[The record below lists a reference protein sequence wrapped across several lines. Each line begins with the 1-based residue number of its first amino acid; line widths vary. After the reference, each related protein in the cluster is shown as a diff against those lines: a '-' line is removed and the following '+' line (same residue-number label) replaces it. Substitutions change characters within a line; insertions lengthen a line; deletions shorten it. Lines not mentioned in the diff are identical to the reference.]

1 MLRFWQLRRKEATV
15 STVNP
20 TAPATTAP
28 AAPAMAQGS
37 DEAPLPVRIKAMWAT
52 GAFGVAILMNG
63 ISALAMFYFVSVL
76 GVPPATAGF
85 LLFLSKLY
93 DAVSD
98 PLTGWLSDRT
108 DSNAG
113 RRRPW
118 LFWGAIV
125 SAVSFVAVFTVPF
138 EGPGFATSAYIL
150 VALIVYTSG
159 YSMFN
164 VPYMAMPAEMTH
176 GYHER
181 SAIHGWRVMF
191 ASVGGFLSQSMA
203 GFVLEVM
210 GKDWDAHAAV
220 GALGGALILASM
232 LTAWAGTKGAPSYP
246 RTDKPLPIR
255 EQLLGFL
262 RNVPFQQILAIKLVQ
277 LIGVSASSG
286 GLMFF
291 LVKVVDMP
299 LTKLPL
305 IGGPMVLAV
314 LTCTPLLVKLSKQI
328 GKRTAYVLSAL
339 LTGLVGMSWVYAVP
353 GEPDLLLVV
362 RGFFNGIAFA
372 GNVVFAM
379 SMLTD
384 AMELDYHR
392 TGQRREGMYS
402 ALYSFVEKL
411 AAAVGPLVLGLA
423 LAGAGFDPKTPPSEV
438 TEEVRQAVLLSIA
451 YIPAAMALLAIF
463 ILSFYRLDEDA
474 LRKLRES
481 TERSPS
487 T

>member
-1 MLRFWQLRRKEATV
+1 MLRFRQLRRKEATL

-28 AAPAMAQGS
+28 AAAPMAQGS

-108 DSNAG
+108 DSAAG

-203 GFVLEVM
+203 GYVLEVM

-220 GALGGALILASM
+220 GALGGALILAAM

-314 LTCTPLLVKLSKQI
+314 LTCTPLLVKLSKLI

-339 LTGLVGMSWVYAVP
+339 LTGLVGMSWVYALP
-353 GEPDLLLVV
+353 GEPDLLLVI
-362 RGFFNGIAFA
+362 RIAFA

-423 LAGAGFDPKTPPSEV
+423 LAGAGFDPKTPPSQV

-474 LRKLRES
+474 LRKLREA
-481 TERSPS
+481 ERQ
-487 T
+487 

>member
-1 MLRFWQLRRKEATV
+1 MQTSAAA
-15 STVNP
+15 NP
-20 TAPATTAP
+20 AGAVVTG
-28 AAPAMAQGS
+28 AADPV
-37 DEAPLPVRIKAMWAT
+37 EERLPIRVKAMWAT

-63 ISALAMFYFVSVL
+63 ISALALFYFVSVL
-76 GVPPATAGF
+76 GIPAATAGF
-85 LLFLSKLY
+85 LVFLSKIY

-98 PLTGWLSDRT
+98 PLTGWMSDRT
-108 DSNAG
+108 QSTQG

-125 SAVSFVAVFTVPF
+125 SAISFVGVFTVPF
-138 EGPGFATSAYIL
+138 EGTGNLTLAYVL
-150 VALIVYTSG
+150 AALILYTTG
-159 YSMFN
+159 YSLFN
-164 VPYMAMPAEMTH
+164 VPYMAMPAEMTR

-181 SAIHGWRVMF
+181 SSIHGWRVMF

-203 GFVLEVM
+203 GVVLELM

-220 GALGGALILASM
+220 GALGGSLILTSM
-232 LTAWAGTKGAPSYP
+232 LVAWAGTRQAPHYP
-246 RTDKPLPIR
+246 RSEQRVPFR
-255 EQLLGFL
+255 EQVMGFA
-262 RNVPFQQILAIKLVQ
+262 RNRPFQQILAIKLVQ

-291 LVKVVDMP
+291 LVKVIDMP

-314 LTCTPLLVKLSKQI
+314 MTCTPLLVRLSKAI
-328 GKRTAYVLSAL
+328 GKRGAYMLSAI
-339 LTGLVGMSWVYAVP
+339 LTGFVGMSWVYAVP
-353 GEPDLLLVV
+353 GEPDWLLVV

-372 GNVVFAM
+372 GNVIFAM

-392 TGQRREGMYS
+392 SGLRREGMYS

-411 AAAVGPLVLGLA
+411 ASALGPLMLGIA
-423 LAGAGFDPKTPPSEV
+423 LSAAGFDPKTPPSEV
-438 TEEVRQAVLLSIA
+438 TESVRQAVLLSIA
-451 YIPAAMALLAIF
+451 YIPAGMAALAMLILA
-463 ILSFYRLDEDA
+463 FYRLDEAA

-481 TERSPS
+481 SRE
-487 T
+487 

>member
-1 MLRFWQLRRKEATV
+1 MSTPTLSAQASLKAHDAATARV
-15 STVNP
+15 VAGT
-20 TAPATTAP
+20 
-28 AAPAMAQGS
+28 
-37 DEAPLPVRIKAMWAT
+37 DDAPLPTRIKAMWAT

-63 ISALAMFYFVSVL
+63 ISALAMFYFVTVL
-76 GVPPATAGF
+76 GVPAATAGF
-85 LLFLSKLY
+85 LVFLSKLY
-93 DAVSD
+93 DAISD

-125 SAVSFVAVFTVPF
+125 SAVSFFAVFTVPF
-138 EGPGFATSAYIL
+138 EGPGFAASAYIL
-150 VALIVYTSG
+150 VALILYTSG

-164 VPYMAMPAEMTH
+164 VPYMAMPAEMTQ

-181 SAIHGWRVMF
+181 STVHGWRVMF

-203 GFVLEVM
+203 GVVLELM

-220 GALGGALILASM
+220 GALGGSLILASM
-232 LTAWAGTKGAPSYP
+232 LVAWAGTRDAPSYP
-246 RTDKPLPIR
+246 RSDRPVPLR
-255 EQLLGFL
+255 EQLMGFV

-291 LVKVVDMP
+291 LVKVIDMP

-305 IGGPMVLAV
+305 IGGPMTLAV
-314 LTCTPLLVKLSKQI
+314 LTCTPLLVRLSKLV
-328 GKRTAYVLSAL
+328 GKRGGYVLSAM
-339 LTGLVGMSWVYAVP
+339 LTGLVGLSWMYAVP
-353 GEPDLLLVV
+353 GEPDWLLAL

-372 GNVVFAM
+372 GNVLFAM

-392 TGQRREGMYS
+392 TGLRREGMYS

-423 LAGAGFDPKTPPSEV
+423 LAAAGFDPKTPPAQV
-438 TEEVRQAVLLSIA
+438 TEQVRQAVLLSIA
-451 YIPAAMALLAIF
+451 YIPAAMALLAIL
-463 ILSFYRLDEDA
+463 ILAFYRLDEPTLRA
-474 LRKLRES
+474 LRA
-481 TERSPS
+481 RSAS
-487 T
+487 QGGGAGG